1 MDWNSI
7 LSWGV
12 RILAVLLG
20 LFFVV
25 QGVVTAGFVAIVGLF
40 AETTGQLLHTF
51 ALVLLGV
58 GMVLFG
64 VFLVHGGVRNFPYVG
79 PRVRRALFE

>member
-1 MDWNSI
+1 M
-7 LSWGV
+7 LSWGL
-12 RILAVLLG
+12 RILAVAFG

-58 GMVLFG
+58 GMVLVG
-64 VFLVHGGVRNFPYVG
+64 VFLVHGGVRNFPYTG

>member
-1 MDWNSI
+1 MDWKS
-7 LSWGV
+7 LPSV
-12 RILAVLLG
+12 ALRIVAVVLG

-51 ALVLLGV
+51 ALVALGV
-58 GMVLFG
+58 GMVVLG
-64 VFLVHGGVRNFPYVG
+64 VWLVHGGVRNFPYVG
-79 PRVRRALFE
+79 PHVRRVLFE